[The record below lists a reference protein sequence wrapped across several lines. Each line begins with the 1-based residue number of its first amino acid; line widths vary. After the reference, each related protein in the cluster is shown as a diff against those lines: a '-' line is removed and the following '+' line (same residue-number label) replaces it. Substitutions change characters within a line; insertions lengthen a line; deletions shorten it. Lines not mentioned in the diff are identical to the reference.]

1 MQSQK
6 RNTIIHILGCIVFLS
21 LPVFFSPDF
30 GDMKKL
36 VQVNFFR
43 RDFCLSLLLLLFFYV
58 NYYYLTPRFYIT
70 KKYTFFYTAVLGC
83 YVMIVFVPEL
93 VMWLTP
99 EQPEHVVR
107 FVHPMRHFWIPFSL
121 RHSFLQFL
129 IILVFSLLLRM
140 REQLKRIESEKLNAE
155 LSYLKAQINP
165 HFLFNTL
172 NSIYSLAILKSDKT
186 PDAIVKLSD
195 MMRYVLHHNHEKM
208 VPLEKE
214 INYIS
219 NYIELQQMR
228 LSPNIKLS
236 YTCEGDTA
244 GKKIAPLML
253 IPFIENAFK
262 HGVNAEEDSE
272 IEIKIL
278 VCVSYVSMLVKNKC
292 VPSNNNTLDKS
303 GLGIENTKQR
313 LELTYPE
320 NHTLTI
326 SQNNNCF
333 TVNLLLTLY
342 DQSTSH
348 R

>member
-1 MQSQK
+1 MQSRK
-6 RNTIIHILGCIVFLS
+6 RNIIIHILGCIVFLS

-30 GDMKKL
+30 GDIKNL

-58 NYYYLTPRFYIT
+58 NYYYLTPRFYVT
-70 KKYTFFYTAVLGC
+70 KKHALFYGAILGC
-83 YVMIVFVPEL
+83 YAIIVFVPEL
-93 VMWLTP
+93 FMWLSP
-99 EQPEHVVR
+99 QQPQHIR
-107 FVHPMRHFWIPFSL
+107 GFDHPMRHYWLPYSL

-129 IILVFSLLLRM
+129 IILIFSLLLRI
-140 REQLKRIESEKLNAE
+140 REQLKRTESEKLTAE

-186 PDAIVKLSD
+186 PDAIVKLSG
-195 MMRYVLHHNHEKM
+195 MMRYVLHHNDEKL

-214 INYIS
+214 IDYIS
-219 NYIELQQMR
+219 NYIELQKMR
-228 LSPNIKLS
+228 LSPAIKLS
-236 YTCEGDTA
+236 YSCDAETT

-262 HGVNAEEDSE
+262 HGVNSEENSD
-272 IEIKIL
+272 IEIKITS
-278 VCVSYVSMLVKNKC
+278 CESYVLLVVTNNC
-292 VPSNNNTLDKS
+292 VPTNNNTLNKS

-313 LELTYPE
+313 LDLIYPE

-326 SQNNNCF
+326 SQKNNCF

-342 DQSTSH
+342 D
-348 R
+348 